1 MTEAAK
7 SGMEPAWDLGPVA
20 AFLSAHSD
28 NAAEAAWVDALP
40 TISEKF
46 APEIWGADRTVNAY
60 GANSHANLYNVEC
73 QQDFRTWLK
82 SNGVTADQYANAV
95 GPIQYVSFQLHL
107 LSISERARSNKGWR
121 VRVIGFPPLGVVAC
135 GLGTHYQGTQNH
147 NQMGRAAQLI
157 RTRALEVLKGESRV
171 ALEDWPSATADEW
184 EERGLMPDPVLQI
197 GDLDISGYD
206 KGRGAKLRMVR
217 NTTVKKEL
225 ATFFAI
231 KGMTLDDFVQDGPEY
246 LETLRKVALDLGR
259 REA

>member
-1 MTEAAK
+1 
-7 SGMEPAWDLGPVA
+7 MEPEWDLGPVA
-20 AFLSAHSD
+20 AFLSAHTEAD
-28 NAAEAAWVDALP
+28 ADAAWVDALP

-46 APEIWGADRTVNAY
+46 APEIWGADYTVNAY
-60 GANSHANLYNVEC
+60 GANSHANLFNVEC

-82 SNGVTADQYANAV
+82 ANGVTVEQYAEAV

-107 LSISERARSNKGWR
+107 LSITERARSNKGWR
-121 VRVIGFPPLGVVAC
+121 VRVIGFPSLGVVAC

-157 RTRALEVLKGESRV
+157 RTRALEVLSGESRL
-171 ALEDWPSATADEW
+171 ALEGWPSATANEW
-184 EERGLMPDPVLQI
+184 EERGLMPHPVLHI

-206 KGRGAKLRMVR
+206 EGRGAKLRMVR

-231 KGMTLDDFVQDGPEY
+231 KGMTLDDFVEDGQEY